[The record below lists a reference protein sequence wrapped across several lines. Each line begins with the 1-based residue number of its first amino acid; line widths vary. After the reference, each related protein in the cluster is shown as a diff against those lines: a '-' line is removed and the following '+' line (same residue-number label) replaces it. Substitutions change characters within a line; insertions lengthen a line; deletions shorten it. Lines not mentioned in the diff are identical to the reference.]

1 MEPSTVDP
9 CIWYRENIILIIYV
23 DDCLMFSRKKYLTDE
38 FIKQLEAD
46 FTLKKEG
53 DVNTYIGAQ
62 AQLNKKNNTIEL
74 KQPFFIQRIIEAL
87 TCNDHMMG
95 KETPVLS
102 NNMLYKDQDGP
113 NRKQSWNYRLVIG
126 MLNYL
131 NASTRPDISY
141 AVHQCAPFYT
151 CPKLRHEQAMTRI
164 IRYLIKIKNKGIEVT
179 SHKERVVNALM
190 NLELNKEEIS
200 TLSIIPKDGIIATNK
215 SSKKRSTDGQPKIP
229 EEISLSTYQQKSW
242 IRKFTLLRHHNRR

>member
-1 MEPSTVDP
+1 
-9 CIWYRENIILIIYV
+9 
-23 DDCLMFSRKKYLTDE
+23 
-38 FIKQLEAD
+38 
-46 FTLKKEG
+46 
-53 DVNTYIGAQ
+53 
-62 AQLNKKNNTIEL
+62 
-74 KQPFFIQRIIEAL
+74 
-87 TCNDHMMG
+87 
-95 KETPVLS
+95 
-102 NNMLYKDQDGP
+102 
-113 NRKQSWNYRLVIG
+113 

-141 AVHQCAPFYT
+141 AVHECAPFYI

-164 IRYLIKIKNKGIEVT
+164 IRYLIKIKNKEIEVT

-200 TLSIIPKDGIIATNK
+200 TLSIIPKDGIIATNI